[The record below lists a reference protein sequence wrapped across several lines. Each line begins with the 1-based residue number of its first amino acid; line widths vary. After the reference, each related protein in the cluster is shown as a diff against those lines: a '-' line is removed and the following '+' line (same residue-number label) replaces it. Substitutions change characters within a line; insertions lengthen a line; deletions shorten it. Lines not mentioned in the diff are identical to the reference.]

1 MPVLGK
7 GPGLLWG
14 GGGQERHWV
23 SSQEHKKFSQPWHP
37 HTQRWPVRPDLCLL
51 FTAAT
56 ETTPVPGKAGRCPL
70 GSAQEPLPSKLYC
83 LSDESC
89 LGGQKCCSLG
99 RMMICVQPAL
109 VNPSYCPTACP
120 TALEPCRVSC
130 LEDAACGPG
139 QKCCLQDCQ
148 LRCVVAEP
156 ARPGLCPRRRALP
169 TGTPCRNQCDDDRGC
184 PPGLKCCFSGCGL
197 ECLRPRAEVP
207 GGCTDPPAP
216 KCQDRCREDSD
227 CSKEEICRPTACG
240 FQCQGPPPGKPGV
253 CPLLLRGSLGP
264 CLDEMLKTCTHDFDC
279 EEAKKCCSNGCR
291 MVCRK
296 PGEGQLA
303 LLGVKRP

>member
-1 MPVLGK
+1 MKSQAFWLLLGM
-7 GPGLLWG
+7 
-14 GGGQERHWV
+14 V
-23 SSQEHKKFSQPWHP
+23 SSTAENG
-37 HTQRWPVRPDLCLL
+37 RA
-51 FTAAT
+51 AAT